1 MDPLGEFIGTAS
13 IDGAWCG
20 YVHSSPTKIP
30 LGQVVVHA
38 LNTPESYSF
47 NHKRPMRSLALE
59 PNFSKRGT
67 RSLVCGGLAGNLILH
82 EKGWLGHKETTLHNG
97 EGPIWQVRWRG
108 TLIAWAND
116 LVSGRCSHPC
126 PISPS
131 YQGIKIYDTAS
142 SSRITFIDRPA
153 DAPRADLFKCNMH
166 WQDDSTLLIG
176 WADRIKVAR
185 IRARPRTTTSS
196 ASANVPPLLV
206 EITAV
211 FQLDC
216 MVAGIV
222 PHPSGHEPLSLTSF
236 LIVAYTPPDT
246 SFYNEATEDRAQQA
260 KKVAERPELR
270 IISRAGEELAAD
282 ALGISGF
289 QSWGCNDYV
298 LAEIGHDSAA
308 GKCYIVLSPQDIIIV
323 KPRDRKDHIDWL
335 VDHQRYEEALEE
347 LEKLGDSQGGDINA
361 SEIGQKYVEHLVAE
375 GGPAVI
381 RGDDIRTEHIIGEFT
396 KAAHLC
402 PKVCGQNVKR
412 WEDWIFVFTQKG
424 QINVGI
430 SFHLFNSADNS
441 T

>member
-1 MDPLGEFIGTAS
+1 
-13 IDGAWCG
+13 
-20 YVHSSPTKIP
+20 
-30 LGQVVVHA
+30 
-38 LNTPESYSF
+38 
-47 NHKRPMRSLALE
+47 
-59 PNFSKRGT
+59 
-67 RSLVCGGLAGNLILH
+67 
-82 EKGWLGHKETTLHNG
+82 
-97 EGPIWQVRWRG
+97 
-108 TLIAWAND
+108 
-116 LVSGRCSHPC
+116 
-126 PISPS
+126 
-131 YQGIKIYDTAS
+131 
-142 SSRITFIDRPA
+142 
-153 DAPRADLFKCNMH
+153 MH

-176 WADRIKVAR
+176 WADQIKVAR
-185 IRARPRTTTSS
+185 VRARPRTTTSS

-222 PHPSGHEPLSLTSF
+222 PHPSGQELLSLTSF
-236 LIVAYTPPDT
+236 LVIAYTPPDT
-246 SFYNEATEDRAQQA
+246 SFYTEATEDRALQA

-298 LAEIGHDSAA
+298 LAEIEPDSTT
-308 GKCYIVLSPQDIIIV
+308 GRCYIVLSPHDIVIV

-335 VDHQRYEEALEE
+335 VDRQRYEEALEE

-375 GGPAVI
+375 GGRSVI
-381 RGDDIRTEHIIGEFT
+381 WRYMMLTYLIGEFA

-412 WEDWIFVFTQKG
+412 WEDWIFVFAQKG
-424 QINVGI
+424 QIDVCGCTL
-430 SFHLFNSADNS
+430 HVVNSAYNSVQAIIPYVPTENPKLGRLVYEMILAHFLGHNREALLKMIKTWPKDIYDIPSVIVALESELDNVPS
-441 T
+441 SSKAASSAPDTTILMECLAEL